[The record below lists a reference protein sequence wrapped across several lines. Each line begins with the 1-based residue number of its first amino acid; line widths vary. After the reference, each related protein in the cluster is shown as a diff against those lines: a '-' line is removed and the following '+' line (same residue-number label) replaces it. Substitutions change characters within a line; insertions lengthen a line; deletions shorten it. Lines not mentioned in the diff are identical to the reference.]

1 MLIVHTFQN
10 GKKDQQ
16 MLNRRKLLVGGV
28 AGLGG
33 LTLPN
38 YMKLKAEDALN
49 PNAKAQSVI
58 YIYLPGG
65 MSHQESF
72 GPKPLAP
79 VEYRGPLSTVNTKIP
94 GEVLSQ
100 YLPNTANI
108 ADKITI
114 IRSMTH
120 SETAHERGTNNMF
133 TGYRPSPA
141 LQYPSFGSIVSHQ
154 LGVRNNIPP
163 YVSIPQVA
171 NEFAGTGYLSSSYS
185 SFSLGSNP
193 ENPNFTVRDLRLPD
207 NISLQRFDKR
217 KQMLEIVNDK
227 FASEQSSDK
236 LKALDSFYQN
246 AFDLMSSESA
256 INAFDLKREDEKTQE
271 RYGKNAAGMRM
282 LLSRRLIEAGTR
294 FVTMTYGGWDH
305 HDGIAGQM
313 QRNLPQFDQAFG
325 ALIND
330 LDERGMLDSTLVIVG
345 TEFGRTPKINPT
357 SGRDHWPKVY
367 STVMAGGGIKRG
379 LFYGNSDATGS
390 EPADNPVE
398 VHHWAATIYE
408 LLGIDYDKALM
419 APGDRPVK
427 IVDGGRPIK
436 EIMI

>member
-1 MLIVHTFQN
+1 M
-10 GKKDQQ
+10 
-16 MLNRRKLLVGGV
+16 NRRKLLVGGV

-38 YMKLKAEDALN
+38 YLKLKAEDAVN

-79 VEYRGPLSTVNTKIP
+79 VEYRGPLGTVKTKIP
-94 GEVLSQ
+94 GEVFSQ
-100 YLPNTANI
+100 YLPRSASVS
-108 ADKITI
+108 DKITV

-141 LQYPSFGSIVSHQ
+141 LQYPSFGAIVSHE
-154 LGVRNNIPP
+154 LGVRNNLPP
-163 YVSIPQVA
+163 YISVPQVA

-193 ENPNFTVRDLRLPD
+193 ESPNFKVRDLRLPD

-217 KQMLEIVNDK
+217 KQMLDIVNDK
-227 FASEQSSDK
+227 FSKEQSSDK
-236 LKALDSFYQN
+236 LTALDTFYEN
-246 AFDLMSSESA
+246 AFDLMSSDSA
-256 INAFDLKREDEKTQE
+256 INAFDLNKEDESIKE
-271 RYGKNAAGMRM
+271 SYGKNSAGMRM
-282 LLSRRLIEAGTR
+282 LLSRRLVEAGVR

-305 HDGIAGQM
+305 HDSIANQM
-313 QRNLPQFDQAFG
+313 ANNLQPFDKAFG

-330 LDERGMLDSTLVIVG
+330 LDNRGMLDSTLVIVG

-357 SGRDHWPKVY
+357 AGRDHYPRVY
-367 STVMAGGGIKRG
+367 STVMAGGGTQRG
-379 LFYGNSDATGS
+379 LIYGKSDATGS
-390 EPADNPVE
+390 EPLENPVT
-398 VHHWAATIYE
+398 VDNWAATIYN
-408 LLGIDYDKALM
+408 LVGIDHEKTLM
-419 APGDRPVK
+419 APGNRPVK
-427 IVDGGRPIK
+427 IIDGGKPIK
-436 EIMI
+436 DIIA

>member
-1 MLIVHTFQN
+1 MDRRRLLI
-10 GKKDQQ
+10 
-16 MLNRRKLLVGGV
+16 GGL

-33 LTLPN
+33 ITLPN
-38 YMKLKAEDALN
+38 YLKLKAEDAIN
-49 PNAKAQSVI
+49 PNAKAKGVI

-79 VEYRGPLSTVNTKIP
+79 VEYRGPLGTVNTKIP

-100 YLPNTANI
+100 YLQNTASVS
-108 ADKITI
+108 DKITI

-141 LQYPSFGSIVSHQ
+141 LQYPSLGAIVSHE

-163 YVSIPQVA
+163 YISIPSVA

-193 ENPNFTVRDLRLPD
+193 ESPGFTVRDLKLPD
-207 NISLQRFDKR
+207 TISLQRFDKR
-217 KQMLEIVNDK
+217 KKMLEIVNDK

-236 LKALDSFYQN
+236 LTALDTFYEN

-256 INAFDLKREDEKTQE
+256 INAFDLNKEDDKTKE

-305 HDGIAGQM
+305 HDNIANQM
-313 QRNLPQFDQAFG
+313 QSQLVPFDQAFG

-398 VHHWAATIYE
+398 VHNWAATIYD
-408 LLGIDYDKALM
+408 LVGIDYNKALM

-427 IVDGGRPIK
+427 IVDGGKPIK
-436 EIMI
+436 EILA

>member
-1 MLIVHTFQN
+1 MF
-10 GKKDQQ
+10 
-16 MLNRRKLLVGGV
+16 NRRNLIIGSLFGM
-28 AGLGG
+28 GG
-33 LTLPN
+33 LTLPS
-38 YMKLKAEDALN
+38 YLKLKAEDAIN

-65 MSHQESF
+65 MAHQESF
-72 GPKPLAP
+72 NPKPLAP
-79 VEYRGPLSTVNTKIP
+79 VEYRGPLGTVNTNIT
-94 GEVLSQ
+94 GEVFSE
-100 YLPNTANI
+100 YLTQTSKI
-108 ADKITI
+108 ADKITV

-141 LQYPSFGSIVSHQ
+141 LQYPSFGAIVSHE
-154 LGVRNNIPP
+154 LGVRNNLPP
-163 YVSIPQVA
+163 FISVPSVA
-171 NEFAGTGYLSSSYS
+171 NEFDGTGYLSSSYS

-193 ENPNFTVRDLRLPD
+193 ESPDFKVRDLRLPD

-217 KQMLEIVNDK
+217 KQMLEIVNNK
-227 FASEQSSDK
+227 FSEEQSSDK
-236 LKALDSFYQN
+236 LTALDTFYEN
-246 AFDLMSSESA
+246 AFDLMNSSQA
-256 INAFDLKREDEKTQE
+256 IEAFDLGKEDDKIKEV
-271 RYGKNAAGMRM
+271 YGKNAAGMRM
-282 LLSRRLIEAGTR
+282 LLSRRLVEAGVR

-305 HDGIAGQM
+305 HDNIAGQM
-313 QRNLPQFDQAFG
+313 GNNLQPFDKAFG

-330 LDERGMLDSTLVIVG
+330 LDNRGMLDSTLVIVG

-379 LFYGNSDATGS
+379 LFYGDSDATGS

-398 VHHWAATIYE
+398 IQNWAATIYD
-408 LLGIDYDKALM
+408 LVGIDYNKALM

-427 IVDGGRPIK
+427 IIDGGKI
-436 EIMI
+436 ISDIII

>member
-1 MLIVHTFQN
+1 M
-10 GKKDQQ
+10 
-16 MLNRRKLLVGGV
+16 NRRQLLIGGV

-33 LTLPN
+33 LSLPN
-38 YMKLKAEDALN
+38 YLRLKAEDAIN
-49 PNAKAQSVI
+49 ANAKAQSVI

-65 MSHQESF
+65 MAHQESF
-72 GPKPLAP
+72 NPKPLAP
-79 VEYRGPLSTVNTKIP
+79 VEYRGPLGTVNTKIT
-94 GEVLSQ
+94 GEVFSQ
-100 YLPNTANI
+100 FLPETANI
-108 ADKITI
+108 ADKITV

-141 LQYPSFGSIVSHQ
+141 LQYPSFGAIVSHE
-154 LGVRNNIPP
+154 LGVRNNLPP
-163 YVSIPQVA
+163 FISVPSVA
-171 NEFAGTGYLSSSYS
+171 NEFDGTGYLSSSYS

-193 ENPNFTVRDLRLPD
+193 ESSDFKVRDLRLPD
-207 NISLQRFDKR
+207 NITLQRFDKR
-217 KQMLEIVNDK
+217 KQMLEIVNNK
-227 FASEQSSDK
+227 FSEEQSSDK
-236 LKALDSFYQN
+236 LTALDTFYEN
-246 AFDLMSSESA
+246 AFDLMNSEKA
-256 INAFDLKREDEKTQE
+256 IEAFDLNKEDDKMKDL
-271 RYGKNAAGMRM
+271 YGKNAAGMRM
-282 LLSRRLIEAGTR
+282 LLSRRLVEAGVR

-305 HDGIAGQM
+305 HDNIAGQM
-313 QRNLPQFDQAFG
+313 GNNLQPFDKAFG

-330 LDERGMLDSTLVIVG
+330 LDNRGMLDSTLVIVG

-398 VHHWAATIYE
+398 VHHWAATIYD
-408 LLGIDYDKALM
+408 LVGIDYNKALM